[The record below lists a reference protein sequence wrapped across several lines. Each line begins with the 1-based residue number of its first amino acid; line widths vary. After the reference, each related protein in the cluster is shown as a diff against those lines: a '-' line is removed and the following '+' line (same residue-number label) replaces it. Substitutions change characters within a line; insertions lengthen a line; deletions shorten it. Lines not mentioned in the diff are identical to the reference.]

1 MLFTIRDL
9 RQVDS
14 MLAYC
19 SELPK
24 FLSDVSSGRIEQI
37 IEQGF
42 ETSFGHRTS
51 PAELRSWKNSLL
63 ALSNILNNPR
73 MPTGVGVGVEFQIP
87 KTSKRI
93 DVMLSGINSDGDLTS
108 VIIELK
114 QWESATKTS
123 MDGIV
128 KTFIGGGYRNVS
140 HPSYQVWSYSQLLRD
155 FAAVVEQ
162 KSIQTHPCS
171 YLHNMAN
178 LGDLANEC
186 YLEHVDNAPI
196 FTGLNGQMLLNF
208 ICTHIVRGDA
218 CETLNLLANSEIAPS
233 KSLADALHGM
243 IEGNE
248 EFVLLDEQKVIFER
262 ALSMS
267 SDLESKQV
275 YIVRGGPGTGKSVLA
290 INLLSRLVSGKLNAR
305 YITKNA
311 APRAVYESR
320 LSGHMRKS
328 RISALFTGS
337 GSFVNTSSNDY
348 DVLIVDEAHRLNA
361 KSGLYGNLGENQI
374 KEIINSSK
382 LSIFFIDEYQKIH
395 IRDVGSE
402 ELIRSYASG
411 LGAVVYDDDL
421 VSQFR
426 CGGSD
431 GYLAWID
438 NTLERKATANTHIDS
453 KQIDFQVFDNP
464 TDLHA
469 AIRSKNSSGEKS
481 RVVAGYCWDWVSKKN
496 PQKDDIILSNGAFS
510 AQWNLTEHGS
520 LWIEK
525 DESIEEVGCI
535 HTCQGLEL
543 DYVGVIIGPD
553 LRCTDG
559 AIIAD
564 VSRRSKS
571 DASIRG
577 LKKMM
582 KENPSKAE
590 ALGRDIV
597 LNTYRTLLT
606 RGMKGCYVY
615 CTDPELALHFK
626 SKM

>member
-1 MLFTIRDL
+1 MRSMIQGSRK
-9 RQVDS
+9 VDC

-19 SELPK
+19 SK
-24 FLSDVSSGRIEQI
+24 ISQFLKDVSTGHIEKI

-63 ALSNILNNPR
+63 ALSNVLNNPR
-73 MPTGVGVGVEFQIP
+73 MPKDVGVGVEFQIP

-93 DVMLSGINSDGDLTS
+93 DIILSGVNSDGELTS

-114 QWESATKTS
+114 QWESASKTS

-155 FAAVVEQ
+155 FAAVVEE

-171 YLHNMAN
+171 YLHNMAH

-186 YLEHVDNAPI
+186 YSEHVSNAPM
-196 FTGLNGQMLLNF
+196 FTGLDGHMLLEF
-208 ICTHIVRGDA
+208 ILSHLVKGDS
-218 CETLNLLANSEIAPS
+218 CETIQLLSNSEIAPS
-233 KSLADALHGM
+233 KSLADALKGM

-248 EFVLLDEQKVIFER
+248 EFVLLDEQKVVFER
-262 ALSMS
+262 ALSMAS
-267 SDLESKQV
+267 HLDSKQV

-290 INLLSRLVSGKLNAR
+290 INLLSRLVSEQLNAR

-320 LSGHMRKS
+320 LSGHMRKT

-337 GSFVNTSSNDY
+337 GSFVNTPSDDY
-348 DVLIVDEAHRLNA
+348 DVLVVDEAHRLNA

-402 ELIRSYASG
+402 ELIRSYASE
-411 LGAVVYDDDL
+411 LGAIVYDDDL

-431 GYLAWID
+431 GYLAWVD
-438 NTLERKATANTHIDS
+438 NTLERKATANVHIDS

-464 TDLHA
+464 ADLHA
-469 AIRSKNSSGEKS
+469 AIRSKNDSGQKS
-481 RVVAGYCWDWVSKKN
+481 RVVAGYCWDWVSKKD

-510 AQWNLTEHGS
+510 AKWNLTEHGS

-525 DESIEEVGCI
+525 DESIDEVGCI

-553 LRCTDG
+553 LRCNDG
-559 AIIAD
+559 VIITD
-564 VSRRSKS
+564 VSNRSKS

-582 KENPSKAE
+582 KEDPSKAVV
-590 ALGRDIV
+590 LGRDIV

-615 CTDPELALHFK
+615 CTDPELSLHFK